1 MHELGIA
8 SSLIEIVIETA
19 EANDAEIVRT
29 VTAKIGRLAG
39 VDSNALYFAYDAVKE
54 EYPLLKDSKLII
66 ETVPITGQ
74 CEDCGKTDTYEE
86 MFFACS
92 SCGSFSVKL
101 LTGEEL
107 TISNIEV
114 D

>member
-19 EANDAEIVRT
+19 KANDAKKVNI

-39 VDSNALYFAYDAVKE
+39 VDSNALQFAFDAVKE
-54 EYPLLKDSKLII
+54 DYPLIKDSTLII
-66 ETVPITGQ
+66 DTVPITGR

-107 TISNIEV
+107 TISDIEV